1 MYEVMDLVL
10 SNKEKCKNVV
20 DLLQGLVLTDETIK
34 QIQNVFISEMNLAL
48 NDQPSSLQMEN
59 TYIPELPDGKEQGV
73 FLALDLGGTNFRVI
87 LMVLQM
93 GHIIEE
99 TVQHY
104 HITDESRTGC
114 GDALF
119 DYLAQCVDDFAKQ
132 NGLSDDRTYCMGF
145 TFSFPMHQHSLNSG
159 SLVTW
164 TKSFNCTSVVGMD
177 VVEKLRKSLIKC
189 NRHNIEILAILNDT
203 TGTLVQGARIDTKT
217 RIGIVLGTGSNAC
230 YMELAKNVKHWETR
244 CHGDHVIIDVE
255 WGAFGDNG
263 VLDFIKTD
271 FDRAVDEGSLLR
283 NSFTFEKYISGKYLG
298 ELCRVI
304 LEVLHK
310 QKLFFPAVPKEKFPK
325 PWTFGSVN
333 VSKIEQDT
341 LNFKNDNLLE
351 IFSKLNLKFHTDYND
366 DDIQIIRY
374 VCGLISKRAA
384 QLLAINTSIL
394 LNRME
399 EKEITVAIDG
409 SVYKHH
415 PRLRHWISEYTKQM
429 APTKT
434 SKFMLAEDGSGKGA
448 ALVAAIAMKISIR
461 EHGQKQIIK

>member
-1 MYEVMDLVL
+1 MIEVVDLVL
-10 SNKEKCKNVV
+10 SNDIHRKRVV
-20 DLLQGLVLTDETIK
+20 ESLKQLVFSDEIIE
-34 QIQNVFISEMNLAL
+34 QIRNVFISEMQLAL
-48 NDQPSSLQMEN
+48 NEQSSSLQMEN
-59 TYIPELPDGKEQGV
+59 TYIPELPDGTEQGV

-87 LMVLQM
+87 LMVLQK
-93 GHIIEE
+93 GHIVEE

-104 HITDESRTGC
+104 HIADESRIGC

-132 NGLSDDRTYCMGF
+132 NKLDDNQMYPMGF
-145 TFSFPMHQHSLNSG
+145 TFSFPMRQHSLDSG

-164 TKSFNCTSVVGMD
+164 TKSFNCPSVVGMD
-177 VVEKLRKSLIKC
+177 VVEKLRKSLLKC
-189 NRHNIEILAILNDT
+189 QRHNIQILAILNDT
-203 TGTLVQGARIDTKT
+203 TGTLVQGARIDTNT

-230 YMELAKNVKHWETR
+230 YMELAKNVKHWETQ

-263 VLDFIKTD
+263 VLDFIKTK
-271 FDRAVDEGSLLR
+271 FDRAVDEGSLLKK
-283 NSFTFEKYISGKYLG
+283 SFTFEKYISGKYLG

-304 LEVLHK
+304 LEDLYL
-310 QKLFFPAVPKEKFPK
+310 QKLFLPNVAKEKFPK
-325 PWTFGSVN
+325 PWTFGSDN

-341 LNFKNDNLLE
+341 VSSKNDNLLG
-351 IFSKLNLKFHTDYND
+351 ILSNLNLEFEKDYNND
-366 DDIQIIRY
+366 DMNVIRY
-374 VCGLISKRAA
+374 VCGLITKRAA

-399 EKEITVAIDG
+399 ENEITVAIDG

-415 PRLRHWISEYTKQM
+415 PRLRRWISEFTKKM
-429 APTKT
+429 SPSKK

-448 ALVAAIAMKISIR
+448 ALVAAIARKIAIR
-461 EHGQKQIIK
+461 EQNN

>member
-1 MYEVMDLVL
+1 MF
-10 SNKEKCKNVV
+10 KVV
-20 DLLQGLVLTDETIK
+20 DLSLSSDNNCKRIVELLNPLVLQDETIEK
-34 QIQNVFISEMNLAL
+34 IKNIFISEMQLAL
-48 NDQPSSLQMEN
+48 NEQPSSLQMEN
-59 TYIPELPDGKEQGV
+59 TYIPEFPDGTEEGV

-87 LMVLQM
+87 LMVLQK
-93 GHIIEE
+93 GHIVEE

-104 HITDESRTGC
+104 HISEELRRGC
-114 GDALF
+114 GDVLF
-119 DYLAQCVDDFAKQ
+119 DYLAKCVDDFAKQ
-132 NGLSDDRTYCMGF
+132 NNLCNNRSYPMGF
-145 TFSFPMHQHSLNSG
+145 TFSFPMQQHSLDSG

-164 TKSFNCTSVVGMD
+164 TKSFNCPSVVGMD
-177 VVEKLRKSLIKC
+177 VVEKLRKSLSKC

-203 TGTLVQGARIDTKT
+203 TGTLVQGARIDSNT

-263 VLDFIKTD
+263 VLDFIKTK
-271 FDRAVDEGSLLR
+271 FDRAVDEGSLLK

-304 LEVLHK
+304 LEELHE
-310 QKLFFPAVPKEKFPK
+310 QKLFLPKVSRDRLPK
-325 PWTFGSVN
+325 PWTFGTDN
-333 VSKIEQDT
+333 VSKIELDT
-341 LNFKNDNLLE
+341 MYSQNDNLFQ
-351 IFSKLNLKFHTDYND
+351 ILNNLDFEFEKDYNY

-374 VCGLISKRAA
+374 VCGLISRRAA

-399 EKEITVAIDG
+399 ENEITVAIDG

-415 PRLRHWISEYTKQM
+415 PRLRHWISEYTKAM
-429 APTKT
+429 SPTKQ

-448 ALVAAIAMKISIR
+448 ALVAAIAKKIAIR
-461 EHGQKQIIK
+461 EEKK